1 MSSSSATAAPIVD
14 NVETSVTANAT
25 ATPSKRTL
33 TQILADLKTFLD
45 VGRALY
51 NELKPFEKEYSKIQ
65 KKMDQ
70 EAAKKEKQ
78 NKMKKEKVPAPDR
91 MYHISP
97 LFAEFMGVP
106 ADATMSRKQVMRA
119 VYDYLKTN
127 NLQNPAKK
135 IQYFLDDK
143 LSKLFEGTTDEE
155 SGKTFIL
162 SKDIMVQYHKHIL
175 APVAESAPVPAEP
188 APASA
193 PAPAPTP
200 VPAPSNNEES
210 EAASDADAEPEVK
223 PTPPPKATKSAP
235 ASKPAAA
242 ASAAATKPPADAPP
256 KAPVVVKKVVAGGK
270 K

>member
-175 APVAESAPVPAEP
+175 APVAESAPA
-188 APASA
+188 
-193 PAPAPTP
+193 APTP

-210 EAASDADAEPEVK
+210 EAASDADAESEVK